1 MAVSLP
7 TCGTYALLSDSE
19 KQRVKGFIINRFRG
33 DVDLLTPGIDWLEQ
47 KTGIP
52 TLAVIPAHK
61 LYIEAEDSISQRH
74 TPSQKD
80 DTLYISSCRFIR
92 APVTIPIWM
101 LSLTIRQLT
110 ATVRD
115 PEAFNG
121 ADIIVLPGSK
131 HVRGDLQW
139 LKDGGWLAI
148 IQRHYRFGGGIISI
162 CGGYQMLGEWIH
174 DPDAVESAAGSTTG
188 PGLLAMETTL
198 LADKTLRNVSG
209 IICDENHAETIAVNG
224 YEIHAGISTGEAL
237 SRPVFSLTD
246 KQSQETFM
254 DGARNEDN
262 TVIGSYVHGLFDNTA
277 FLHHI
282 IQWAGGQTDTYYD
295 YQQFREQ
302 EINRLADAV
311 ETVLPI
317 ETLLALLSTN

>member
-1 MAVSLP
+1 MY
-7 TCGTYALLSDSE
+7 GTYALLSDSE

-52 TLAVIPAHK
+52 TLAVIPYLHK

-80 DTLYISSCRFIR
+80 DTLLHI
-92 APVTIPIWM
+92 VVPIYPRTSNHTDM
-101 LSLTIRQLT
+101 DALTHHPSIDCHCM
-110 ATVRD
+110 RD

-139 LKDGGWLAI
+139 LKDSGWLAI
-148 IQRHYRFGGGIISI
+148 IQRHYRFGGRVIGI

-188 PGLLAMETTL
+188 LGLLAMETTL

-282 IQWAGGQTDTYYD
+282 IQWAGGQTDTSYD

-317 ETLLALLSTN
+317 ETLLALLSAQQLKK